1 MTREKSFGKRLH
13 DIFEANDM
21 KKMLVIFDLSRKF
34 QLMWVCQLFFTSEK
48 GILVRSDAP
57 VYYKRWMKAPAEDK
71 EKLLASLLV
80 SLILLGFS
88 SNNFNHSLIYF
99 YFDVIYYLRCTY
111 LIWRFLNVW
120 IRSWGS
126 RTLSIDFGCMSITY
140 YFKHL
145 QEDKLSCLRCHYGI
159 RDQRVID
166 TDCVMIF
173 TLV

>member
-1 MTREKSFGKRLH
+1 
-13 DIFEANDM
+13 
-21 KKMLVIFDLSRKF
+21 
-34 QLMWVCQLFFTSEK
+34 MWVCQLFFTSKK
-48 GILVRSDAP
+48 GILVRSDAL

-88 SNNFNHSLIYF
+88 SNNFNHSLRYF

-126 RTLSIDFGCMSITY
+126 RTFSLGFSCMSTIY
-140 YFKHL
+140 YLKHL
-145 QEDKLSCLRCHYGI
+145 QEDKLSCLRSYYGI

-166 TDCVMIF
+166 TNYVMIF